1 MATERNGDPIR
12 PTDPEPPPADDDLD
26 VMMRRMAERAGEI
39 ERLTARINDLHGQ
52 IEAYRRRRGA

>member
-1 MATERNGDPIR
+1 MATERNGDPIH
-12 PTDPEPPPADDDLD
+12 PTEPEQPPDDDLD

-39 ERLTARINDLHGQ
+39 ERLTARINDLHGE

>member
-1 MATERNGDPIR
+1 MATDRNGDPAD
-12 PTDPEPPPADDDLD
+12 PTTSEQPVDDDL
-26 VMMRRMAERAGEI
+26 VEVMRRTAERAGEI